1 MKADVS
7 VARRKAQDGII
18 ILASVDKAQAEQAR
32 KALFE
37 TKRGQQ
43 ALARL
48 ERVLGLALVP
58 LEMVR

>member
-1 MKADVS
+1 MKTKVS
-7 VARRKAQDGII
+7 VARRKATDGLV
-18 ILASVDKAQAEQAR
+18 ILASVDKAQAEHAR

-58 LEMVR
+58 VEMVR